1 MCRLKYLKSAM
12 ILLLPAFTFS
22 QNKINEKQQIWLGYI
37 TQTKLSY
44 HLSWWNDAHWVPES
58 FGIVRTGLI
67 YHFGKEKQFTA
78 TFGYAF
84 ATFYPPEGKSTFRPE
99 HRPWGQSTYQHQYN
113 SFTFLHRL
121 RYEARY
127 REIIVDDN
135 LQNEFNFNYRF
146 RYLLQMRYFLKTE
159 KTGKLFLTAS
169 DELLFNAGSEIKNS
183 FRLDQNRI
191 SAGLGYQYKNVTFQL
206 AYMNQLIESN
216 VDNTF
221 KMNHNLQLLVFHHFD
236 LKKKSNLK

>member
-1 MCRLKYLKSAM
+1 M
-12 ILLLPAFTFS
+12 
-22 QNKINEKQQIWLGYI
+22 EK
-37 TQTKLSY
+37 K
-44 HLSWWNDAHWVPES
+44 
-58 FGIVRTGLI
+58 
-67 YHFGKEKQFTA
+67 KQFT
-78 TFGYAF
+78 TTLGYAF
-84 ATFYPPEGKSTFRPE
+84 AEFYPPEGKSTFRPE
-99 HRPWGQSTYQHQYN
+99 HRPWGQSTYQHQSN
-113 SFTFLHRL
+113 SFTFLLRL

-146 RYLLQMRYFLKTE
+146 RYLLQMRYFFKTE
-159 KTGKLFLTAS
+159 KTGKLFLTAL
-169 DELLFNAGSEIKNS
+169 DELLFNAGNEIKNG

-221 KMNHNLQLLVFHHFD
+221 KLNHNLQFLVFHNFD
-236 LKKKSNLK
+236 IRKKQIKK